1 MANLIDAPRSELD
14 ATVKIFDQF
23 YNFELVVEANQYEL
37 VNSYFLNIT
46 KNKNSAANFTTILFR
61 VSNITGESPIALLNE
76 MKSSTSFTASG
87 ILTYY
92 LNSLKSKTTLYGVS
106 NVPQPNQNVQRNIVQ

>member
-1 MANLIDAPRSELD
+1 MASLIDGPRSELD
-14 ATVKIFDQF
+14 TTVKIFDQF

-37 VNSYFLNIT
+37 VHSYFFNIT

-61 VSNITGESPIALLNE
+61 ISNITGENPLALLDE
-76 MKSSTSFTASG
+76 MKSSNSFTASG

-92 LNSLKSKTTLYGVS
+92 LNSLKSKSTLYGVS
-106 NVPQPNQNVQRNIVQ
+106 NTPQPNQTVQRNIVQ